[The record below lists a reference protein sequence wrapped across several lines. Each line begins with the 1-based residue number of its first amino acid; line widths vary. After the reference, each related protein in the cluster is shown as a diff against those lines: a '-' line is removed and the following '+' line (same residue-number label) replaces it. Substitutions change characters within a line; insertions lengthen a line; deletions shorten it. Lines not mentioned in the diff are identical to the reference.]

1 MPQLE
6 AVLLARYD
14 RACDRA
20 AAQIIAAYSTSF
32 TAATRLLRGQV
43 KHDIRNLYAMVRIAD
58 ELVDGAGAEA
68 AQDPAAQDPAA
79 LLDAYE
85 QQVLAAPGRR
95 LHTDPILHSYART
108 ARRCGFNPEHVKA
121 FFRSMRTDL
130 TAQTF
135 APAELEE
142 YIYGSAEVIGLMCLD
157 VFLADQPTPANRA
170 DLERAARRL
179 GAGFQK
185 INFLRD
191 AHFDHTHLG
200 RSYLEGTSRAE
211 LLDDARADLAH
222 ARTRIGDLP
231 VQARI
236 GVAAATDLYD
246 ALIQELQT
254 SDQPRPRVSNVRK
267 MKVVASSISKQLLG
281 SKK

>member
-1 MPQLE
+1 MPQPK
-6 AVLLARYD
+6 AVLLDRYD

-32 TAATRLLRGQV
+32 TAATRLLRGEI
-43 KHDIRNLYAMVRIAD
+43 KRDIRNLYAMVRIAD

-68 AQDPAAQDPAA
+68 EQDPSA
-79 LLDAYE
+79 LLDTYE
-85 QQVLAAPGRR
+85 QQVLAAPSHR
-95 LHTDPILHSYART
+95 LHTDPILHAYART
-108 ARRCGFNPEHVKA
+108 ARRCQFNPEHVKA

-130 TAQTF
+130 TTRTF
-135 APAELEE
+135 TQAELEE

-157 VFLADQPTPANRA
+157 VFLADEPSTHHRA
-170 DLERAARRL
+170 DLEHAARRL

-191 AHFDHTHLG
+191 ANFDHTHLG
-200 RSYLEGTSRAE
+200 RSYLAGTTRTA
-211 LLDDARADLAH
+211 LLDDARADLAY

-231 VQARI
+231 LQARL

-246 ALIQELQT
+246 ALVEELET
-254 SDQPRPRVSNVRK
+254 SDNSRPRVSNVRK
-267 MKVVASSISKQLLG
+267 VKVVASSLRKQLLG